1 MLQKIGILYAKI
13 VQTLKKRI
21 TNTMSMAGHG
31 RAFKTVM
38 IMFYNVINISNPKNK
53 KIILN

>member
-21 TNTMSMAGHG
+21 TNTISMAGRG
-31 RAFKTVM
+31 RALKTAM
-38 IMFYNVINISNPKNK
+38 IMFYNVINIPNPKDK